1 MRKRRIYLLMSAIS
15 AMLVSLIVI
24 QVLWLRSAGLAEKRE
39 RQMKI
44 DKALARVSEQMKQ
57 ESFCFESFGKAMIDT
72 GEAFFMMH
80 LGRNGKADTMDIFY
94 SEDYSRSHKVGKMS
108 RMDLSLPFMLDIQL
122 RATVM
127 MDGAASFLA
136 EKKAFFESSSAE
148 RLADIIRTR
157 RPIDSMY
164 RMKDIDSAIK
174 VSLAAQNTDTTFG
187 FGILNADDN
196 KIAYKTRIAD
206 EAELAT
212 SPFRISLFTGNR
224 FISPYELVLV
234 FPNTPAYSVNYLL
247 LLSVA
252 VIVLLTFAFV
262 AFIRMY
268 LQQSQLSKM
277 KSDFINNLTHEFNT
291 PMANI
296 SLALET
302 LEGHGREIDNGT
314 RRVISIIA
322 TESARLRENI
332 ECALQVA
339 ATEDGALKLHKEE
352 VDLVSLLTTVIA
364 SYSLQCEGLG
374 GRLIF
379 NHKTSPT
386 VYADETHLLNCIVN
400 LLDNAI
406 KYRNGPPQIT
416 ITLDDLKKDVKFS
429 VTDNGIGMT
438 GETQKHVF
446 EKFYRAHEG
455 DTHNTKGFGL
465 GLCYVKGIVDA
476 HGGTIDVTSRKGHGS
491 TFSISLPKH
500 GKDGKHG
507 TT

>member
-1 MRKRRIYLLMSAIS
+1 MTAIS
-15 AMLVSLIVI
+15 TMLLVLIAI
-24 QVLWLRSAGLAEKRE
+24 QLVWLRSAGKAEERE

-44 DKALARVSEQMKQ
+44 DKALARVSDQMKQ

-80 LGRNGKADTMDIFY
+80 RGKDGKADTMDIFY
-94 SEDYSRSHKVGKMS
+94 SEDYSRRHKAGKMS
-108 RMDLSLPFMLDIQL
+108 TIDLSLPFMLDIQL

-127 MDGAASFLA
+127 MEGAAGFLA
-136 EKKAFFESSSAE
+136 EKRAFYESSSAE

-164 RMKDIDSAIK
+164 QMGDVDSTIRA
-174 VSLAAQNTDTTFG
+174 SLAAENIDTNFG
-187 FGILNADDN
+187 FAIVNPEQH
-196 KIAYKTRIAD
+196 KVAYKARIEN
-206 EAELAT
+206 EAQLAP
-212 SPFRISLFTGNR
+212 SPYRISLFTGNQ
-224 FISPYELVLV
+224 FMNPYELVLV
-234 FPNTPAYSVNYLL
+234 FPKAHSYAVNYLL
-247 LLSVA
+247 LLSF
-252 VIVLLTFAFV
+252 VIILLLTFAFV
-262 AFIRMY
+262 AFIRIY
-268 LQQSQLSKM
+268 LKQSQLSQM

-302 LEGHGREIDNGT
+302 LDTNGREIDTKT
-314 RRVISIIA
+314 RRVIDIIA
-322 TESARLRENI
+322 MESSRLRENI

-339 ATEDGALKLHKEE
+339 AAEDGALVLHKEE
-352 VDLVSLLTTVIA
+352 VDLVSLLTTVST
-364 SYSLQCEGLG
+364 SYSLQCETLG
-374 GRLIF
+374 GSVTLKHTGAPMI
-379 NHKTSPT
+379 
-386 VYADETHLLNCIVN
+386 YADETHLLNCIVN

-406 KYRNGPPQIT
+406 KYRNGPPAIV
-416 ITLDDLKKDVKFS
+416 ISLEERASEIILS

-476 HGGTIDVTSRKGHGS
+476 HGGSITVTSKKGQGS
-491 TFSISLPKH
+491 TFSITLPKP
-500 GKDGKHG
+500 GKDGK
-507 TT
+507 

>member
-1 MRKRRIYLLMSAIS
+1 MHKRRIYLLMTAIS
-15 AMLVSLIVI
+15 AMLVVLIGI
-24 QVLWLRSAGLAEKRE
+24 QLIWLQSAERAEERE

-44 DKALARVSEQMKQ
+44 DKALTRVSEQMKQ

-80 LGRNGKADTMDIFY
+80 RGKDGKADTIDIFY
-94 SEDYSRSHKVGKMS
+94 SEDYSRQHKAGKMS
-108 RMDLSLPFMLDIQL
+108 SMDLSLPFMLDVQL
-122 RATVM
+122 RATIM
-127 MDGAASFLA
+127 MEGAAGFLA
-136 EKKAFFESSSAE
+136 EKRAFYESSSAE
-148 RLADIIRTR
+148 KLADIIRTR

-164 RMKDIDSAIK
+164 QMGDVDSTIRAC
-174 VSLAAQNTDTTFG
+174 LATENVDTNFG
-187 FGILNADDN
+187 FAIVNPE
-196 KIAYKTRIAD
+196 KHSVAYKARVENDAQLTA
-206 EAELAT
+206 
-212 SPFRISLFTGNR
+212 SPYRISLFTGNQ
-224 FISPYELVLV
+224 FMNPYELVLV
-234 FPNTPAYSVNYLL
+234 FKQNSNHSINYLL
-247 LLSVA
+247 LLSIVI
-252 VIVLLTFAFV
+252 IVLLTFAFV

-268 LQQSQLSKM
+268 LQQSQLSQM

-302 LEGHGREIDNGT
+302 LDSNGNEIDTKT
-314 RRVISIIA
+314 RRVINIIA

-339 ATEDGALKLHKEE
+339 AAEDGALILHKEE
-352 VDLVSLLTTVIA
+352 VDLVSLLTTVIT
-364 SYSLQCEGLG
+364 SYSLQCEALG
-374 GRLIF
+374 GGITF
-379 NHKTSPT
+379 NYSGAPT

-406 KYRNGPPQIT
+406 KYRNGAPLIVISLEERSNQT
-416 ITLDDLKKDVKFS
+416 ILS

-465 GLCYVKGIVDA
+465 GLCYVKGIVDT
-476 HGGTIDVTSRKGHGS
+476 HGGSISVTSKKGQGS
-491 TFSISLPKH
+491 TFSITLPKP
-500 GKDGKHG
+500 GQDGK
-507 TT
+507 